1 MKLEINTLK
10 DLNDQ
15 IEAHKND
22 ENITYEIEVESP
34 FNQEF
39 LERLASSL
47 VGKEM
52 TQLTCRPEYEN
63 DIPIVDFT
71 KVFLPKLESLDLLCQ
86 GIKSLDFTTKNTPLL
101 DFLNIE
107 QPSEGSLKYIN
118 LDLPNLSTLE
128 LQFVDFYDARG
139 FGKSISRCPK
149 IEAIVFY
156 KVNGLYV
163 TKSKKHKLVLPL
175 CGTIDLHRCEDL
187 NYLDIWAPKLSILK
201 FQACYGLDEV
211 NILDQKPSG
220 YSSPEYHFN
229 GEPKKYKLMRLNT
242 EKPKGNA
249 FHHSRC
255 KAVFPKSNNIENHR
269 FVDPLEWINYFD
281 DSDNSDSDSWEDCSV
296 DEEDIENH

>member
-22 ENITYEIEVESP
+22 ENITYEIEMESP

-52 TQLTCRPEYEN
+52 THLTCRAEYDD

-71 KVFLPKLESLDLLCQ
+71 KVFLPKLENLDLLCQ

-101 DFLNIE
+101 NFINIE

-118 LDLPNLSTLE
+118 LDLPNLIRLR
-128 LQFVDFYDARG
+128 LQFVYFYDTSG

-163 TKSKKHKLVLPL
+163 RKPKKHKLVLPSCKTL
-175 CGTIDLHRCEDL
+175 NLHRCEDL
-187 NYLDIWAPKLSILK
+187 NCLDIWAPKLSILR

-211 NILDQKPSG
+211 NILDQKPPG

-229 GEPKKYKLMRLNT
+229 GEPEKYKVMRLYT
-242 EKPKGNA
+242 EKPMGNA
-249 FHHSRC
+249 FDHARC
-255 KAVFPKSNNIENHR
+255 KAIFPKSDDIEKH
-269 FVDPLEWINYFD
+269 
-281 DSDNSDSDSWEDCSV
+281 DCSE
-296 DEEDIENH
+296 DEEEMQY